1 MSTAEGGGNI
11 VTDGLVL
18 CLDAANSKSIVSG
31 STTWNDLSRS
41 GNNGTLVGGPTFD
54 SGSGGNITFSSASV
68 QRVSGST
75 VLSPSFT
82 VEIIFMP
89 ITMADYAPTFF
100 AGING
105 GFGGWG
111 DFVLHTTSTGAIY
124 CGTDIATRITPSDTG
139 CGAGAFLVNNIYHM
153 TFTFSAGATTQG
165 TGTLYKNSTL
175 LVSKAMTKPLNGSTP
190 GPYTLLN
197 VNASAASMRTYGFRI
212 YSKALSS
219 QEVLQ
224 NYNASK
230 TRFGL

>member
-18 CLDAANSKSIVSG
+18 CLDAANSNSIVSG
-31 STTWNDLSRS
+31 STTWTDLSRS
-41 GNNGTLVGGPTFD
+41 NSNGTLIGGPTFN
-54 SGSGGNITFSSASV
+54 SGNGGNLTFSALNNQQV
-68 QRVSGST
+68 LGTT

-82 VEIIFMP
+82 VEFIFMP
-89 ITMADYAPTFF
+89 ITMTDYSPGFTVGLNNG
-100 AGING
+100 AG
-105 GFGGWG
+105 FWG
-111 DFVLHTTSTGAIY
+111 DFQIHTTSTGAIY
-124 CGTDIATRITPSDTG
+124 CGTDLATRLTPSNTG

-153 TFTFSAGATTQG
+153 TFTFIAGATTQG

-190 GPYTLLN
+190 GRYLFANSSTFL
-197 VNASAASMRTYGFRI
+197 SSMRTYGFRL

-219 QEVLQ
+219 QEILQ